1 MSEPKLI
8 SPLLDGF
15 VIGNPMSNHDG
26 VQCLPA
32 MKENSEEKYIVKIIS
47 IPASQVQ
54 LEALLL
60 TGAYK
65 DPADAMDYFKETAD
79 KVIQEAESLQKL
91 SKLEGFLSYEGW
103 QIAPMENG
111 LGYQVYLLG
120 TYKRSLE
127 KYMRRN
133 QLTHLEAI
141 NLSLD
146 LCAALAI
153 ARRDGLLYIDLK
165 PGNIFISK
173 NKEYRIGDLGFAALD
188 MLKYTSLPAKYRS
201 PYSPP
206 ELQDA
211 MNTLNETADTYA
223 VGMVLYQI
231 YNDGKLPFIPEDP
244 KEAIP
249 SPANADYE
257 LAEIIMKAIS
267 SNPESRWK
275 NPMEMGQALVAYMQ
289 RNAVNNIPITPP
301 IAVITPESAEKES
314 PAENEQA
321 EETAPDVQQEPADI
335 TDEISSA
342 IEKSENPLSDIE
354 PTDVKISL
362 PVEEPYIAAD
372 ENEENFLH
380 ENGEVQQDTQESES
394 EELIAEE
401 TPHEIPYQ
409 PESEPESEEAGDFDD
424 LDDLD
429 DLLSDAKAITA
440 SKVAVE
446 DKPQPAKEIPVKE
459 HRKVGKGLIAAVVT
473 IMILA
478 ILGCGAFLVYQNYY
492 LQTIDSLTVEG
503 HQNELTVQVET
514 QIDPLL
520 LSVVCSDSYGN
531 KTTKPLVDGQAVFT
545 DLQPDSLYKIELHI
559 EGMHK
564 LIGKTSEIFTTEA
577 MTKVIDI
584 SYITGAEDGA
594 VMLNFTVDGPE
605 PAEWVVTYTAEGEES
620 LSQTFTGHDVNLK
633 GLTVGKTYTVTLG
646 AADGSAVLG
655 QNTMEFV
662 PSGLI
667 LAEDLTIVSCN
678 AGNMT
683 VRWSAPEGS
692 DVASWTVR
700 CYNDEGYEEYLED
713 VTQTEVVFSNID
725 TTAAYTVEVTA
736 DGMTQPKRTS
746 ITKNPITVTNLRIDE
761 SDPSKLTLYW
771 TYDGAAPEGG
781 WHLMYQMDSAE
792 TSSVVQ
798 CKDAT
803 AVISPRVHGA
813 NYKFTIQAANGTSIF
828 SNIHSYEC
836 PDAAEFE
843 ANGLKAKEIT
853 AQTLVTPENADWS
866 YYDISQNDITDQFTS
881 GEKISILLHG
891 SVNFYIPSEK
901 VEVLY
906 VIRDQSGNV
915 VKDLISHDSI
925 DWKEL
930 WVADDYHYGELN
942 LPIAPIEAGTYS
954 LDIYF
959 NNKALTTVTFTVK
972 E

>member
-1 MSEPKLI
+1 
-8 SPLLDGF
+8 
-15 VIGNPMSNHDG
+15 
-26 VQCLPA
+26 
-32 MKENSEEKYIVKIIS
+32 
-47 IPASQVQ
+47 
-54 LEALLL
+54 
-60 TGAYK
+60 
-65 DPADAMDYFKETAD
+65 
-79 KVIQEAESLQKL
+79 
-91 SKLEGFLSYEGW
+91 
-103 QIAPMENG
+103 
-111 LGYQVYLLG
+111 
-120 TYKRSLE
+120 
-127 KYMRRN
+127 
-133 QLTHLEAI
+133 
-141 NLSLD
+141 
-146 LCAALAI
+146 
-153 ARRDGLLYIDLK
+153 
-165 PGNIFISK
+165 
-173 NKEYRIGDLGFAALD
+173 

-223 VGMVLYQI
+223 VGMILYQI
-231 YNDGKLPFIPEDP
+231 YNDGKLPVIPEDP

-267 SNPESRWK
+267 TNPESRWK

-289 RNAVNNIPITPP
+289 RNTVNNIPITPP
-301 IAVITPESAEKES
+301 IAVITPDGVEKEHHIES
-314 PAENEQA
+314 EQT
-321 EETAPDVQQEPADI
+321 EDTSPDVQQEPVDI
-335 TDEISSA
+335 SDEISSA
-342 IEKSENPLSDIE
+342 IEKTENPLSDIE

-362 PVEEPYIAAD
+362 PVDDPHITAD
-372 ENEENFLH
+372 EKEENDFQ
-380 ENGEVQQDTQESES
+380 EPDEVLQNIQETME
-394 EELIAEE
+394 EELPAEAS
-401 TPHEIPYQ
+401 PVEINDP
-409 PESEPESEEAGDFDD
+409 PESEEDSDGADDF
-424 LDDLD
+424 DDLD

-446 DKPQPAKEIPVKE
+446 EKPQPVKEAPVKEIPVKE
-459 HRKVGKGLIAAVVT
+459 HRKVGKGLIASVVT

-514 QIDPLL
+514 KIDPLL
-520 LSVVCSDSYGN
+520 LSVMCSDSYGN
-531 KTTKPLVDGQAVFT
+531 KTTKPLVNGQAVFT

-584 SYITGAEDGA
+584 SYITGAEDGSI
-594 VMLNFTVDGPE
+594 MLNFTVDGPE
-605 PAEWVVTYTAEGEES
+605 PAEWVVTCTADGEETQ
-620 LSQTFTGHDVNLK
+620 SQTFTGHAVNLN

-678 AGNMT
+678 AGNMM

-692 DVASWTVR
+692 DVSSWTVR
-700 CYNDEGYEEYLED
+700 CYNDDGYEEYLED
-713 VTQTEVVFSNID
+713 VIDTEVVFSNID
-725 TTAAYTVEVTA
+725 TTASYTVEVTA

-828 SNIHSYEC
+828 SNIHNFEC
-836 PDAAEFE
+836 PDAVEFE
-843 ANGLKAKEIT
+843 ANGIKANEIT

-866 YYDISQNDITDQFTS
+866 YYDISQEDITDQFTS

-906 VIRDQSGNV
+906 VIRDESGNV

-972 E
+972 D